1 MKKAKN
7 LDKYVTGAVNTSCGW
22 AYLIAGEAGVM
33 ACIWPLAEEDLV
45 AWEDGHDHCHR
56 IHEEFQKNLI
66 ILKDGR
72 SADKRDVEKNDDA
85 VLKQAAEALLA
96 YFSGNFAPLVNVEID
111 SRNLSLWQRM
121 VYRVVRSI
129 PRDEVRSYKWVA
141 VECGKPGAAR
151 AVGQALAVNPT
162 PLFVPCHRV
171 VHSDGCT
178 GNFTSRGKIPGAV
191 LKRLLLQWEKGDGC
205 ALDEISRLLREDR

>member
-1 MKKAKN
+1 MKKVKN
-7 LDKYVTGAVNTSCGW
+7 LDKYVTGAVNTPCGW

-141 VECGKPGAAR
+141 VVAVATPDKRCRKFRATRSPVNRARPCPLICAMTLPGASSLPSAISCSNLTSGSRQRKVRLAAGIPAR
-151 AVGQALAVNPT
+151 MP
-162 PLFVPCHRV
+162 
-171 VHSDGCT
+171 
-178 GNFTSRGKIPGAV
+178 
-191 LKRLLLQWEKGDGC
+191 C
-205 ALDEISRLLREDR
+205 ALL